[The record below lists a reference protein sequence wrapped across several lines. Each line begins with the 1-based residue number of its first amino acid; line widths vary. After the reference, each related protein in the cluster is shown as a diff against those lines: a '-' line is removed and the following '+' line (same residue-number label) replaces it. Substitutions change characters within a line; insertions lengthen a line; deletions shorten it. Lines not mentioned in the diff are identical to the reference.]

1 MRITGLALIVAA
13 AVTTTAAAQSPPLP
27 PFEALSVKRNSDV
40 GMGKMSG
47 ASFPGQLRIVNI
59 PLHFI
64 LLEAFGVREHALV
77 GSPTWARDE
86 RFDLLGTFPAE
97 VIAGRDGYRR
107 MLEKALVE
115 RFGLKW
121 HRETRALPIY
131 RLIMARSD
139 RRLGPDLK
147 PSTVDCA
154 QWLAEKKPR
163 AGAGTPSRVAPGGRR
178 PACDSLP
185 TRQFIAAGT
194 QPISVLA
201 RSLESL
207 TGRFVVDE
215 TGLEGNFDYDLEFT
229 RTLET
234 GSTPTAGDGKPS
246 IFTALQEQLG
256 LKLESD
262 RRPMPVVVVDAIS
275 RPTPD

>member
-13 AVTTTAAAQSPPLP
+13 AVTTAAAQSPPLP
-27 PFEALSVKRNSDV
+27 PFEVLSVKRNSGV

-47 ASFPGQLRIVNI
+47 ASLPGQFRIVNI
-59 PLHFI
+59 PLHVI
-64 LLEAFGVREHALV
+64 LLEAFGVREDALV

-86 RFDLLGTFPAE
+86 RFDLVGTFPAE
-97 VIAGRDGYRR
+97 VAERDGYRR

-115 RFGLKW
+115 RFGLKS

-147 PSTVDCA
+147 PSTVDCS

-185 TRQFIAAGT
+185 TRQFIAAGS

-207 TGRFVVDE
+207 TGRFVVNE

-234 GSTPTAGDGKPS
+234 GSTPAAADGKPS

-262 RRPMPVVVVDAIS
+262 RRPMPVVVIDAIS
-275 RPTPD
+275 RPIPD

>member
-13 AVTTTAAAQSPPLP
+13 AVTTAAAQSPPLP
-27 PFEALSVKRNSDV
+27 PFEVLSVKRNRDV

-47 ASFPGQLRIVNI
+47 ASLPGQFRIVNI

-77 GSPTWARDE
+77 SSPTWARDE
-86 RFDLLGTFPAE
+86 RFDLLGTFPAD

-246 IFTALQEQLG
+246 IFTALREQLG